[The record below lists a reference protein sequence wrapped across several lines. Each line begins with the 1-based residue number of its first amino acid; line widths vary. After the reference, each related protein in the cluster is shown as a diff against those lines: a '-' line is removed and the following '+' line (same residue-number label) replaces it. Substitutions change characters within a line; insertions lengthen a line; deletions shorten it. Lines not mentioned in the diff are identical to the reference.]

1 MERIVKTLLI
11 LSLGILM
18 PAFADTR
25 QPAKTPQQ
33 PVQAQ
38 KPELMKC
45 VKTFPIA
52 YDKLFY
58 LTLAGINEYNYK
70 IKEIQTRSG
79 YIIFET
85 GYRKFLASIVYVSSQ
100 KSILKITPF
109 SGNYDF
115 NPTVVQNVFNYID
128 KATDENTANGNL

>member
-1 MERIVKTLLI
+1 MERIVKTLI
-11 LSLGILM
+11 VLSLGLFI
-18 PAFADTR
+18 PAFADT
-25 QPAKTPQQ
+25 QQVAQSPQQ
-33 PVQAQ
+33 VQAQ
-38 KPELMKC
+38 KTELMKC
-45 VKTFPIA
+45 VRTFELP

-58 LTLAGINEYNYK
+58 LTLAGLNEYNYK

-115 NPTVVQNVFNYID
+115 NPTVVQNIFNYID
-128 KATDENTANGNL
+128 AGVNDKS

>member
-1 MERIVKTLLI
+1 MERIVKILII
-11 LSLGILM
+11 LSFGIFI
-18 PAFADTR
+18 PAFAET
-25 QPAKTPQQ
+25 QQ
-33 PVQAQ
+33 PVQSAQ
-38 KPELMKC
+38 PVQVQKTELMKC
-45 VKTFPIA
+45 VRTFELP

-58 LTLAGINEYNYK
+58 LTLAGLNEYNYK

-115 NPTVVQNVFNYID
+115 NPTVIQNIFKYID
-128 KATDENTANGNL
+128 AGLNDK

>member
-1 MERIVKTLLI
+1 MERIVKTI
-11 LSLGILM
+11 IVLSLGLFI
-18 PAFADTR
+18 PAFADT
-25 QPAKTPQQ
+25 QQVAQSPQQ
-33 PVQAQ
+33 VQAQ
-38 KPELMKC
+38 KTELMKC
-45 VKTFPIA
+45 VRTFPLA

-58 LTLAGINEYNYK
+58 LTLAGLNEYNYK

-115 NPTVVQNVFNYID
+115 NPTVIQNIFKYID
-128 KATDENTANGNL
+128 AGLNDK

>member
-1 MERIVKTLLI
+1 MERIVKTLI
-11 LSLGILM
+11 VLSLGLFI
-18 PAFADTR
+18 PAFADT
-25 QPAKTPQQ
+25 QQVAQSPQQ
-33 PVQAQ
+33 VQAQ
-38 KPELMKC
+38 KTELMKC
-45 VKTFPIA
+45 VRTFELP

-58 LTLAGINEYNYK
+58 LTLAGLNEYNYK

-115 NPTVVQNVFNYID
+115 NPTVIQNIFKYID
-128 KATDENTANGNL
+128 AGLNDKS

>member
-1 MERIVKTLLI
+1 MERIVKTLI
-11 LSLGILM
+11 VLSLGLFI
-18 PAFADTR
+18 PAFADT
-25 QPAKTPQQ
+25 QQVAQSPQQ
-33 PVQAQ
+33 VQAQ
-38 KPELMKC
+38 KTELMKC
-45 VKTFPIA
+45 VRTFELP

-58 LTLAGINEYNYK
+58 LTLAGLNEYNYK

-85 GYRKFLASIVYVSSQ
+85 GYRKFLASVVYVSSQ

-115 NPTVVQNVFNYID
+115 NPTVVQNIFNYID
-128 KATDENTANGNL
+128 AGVNDKS

>member
-1 MERIVKTLLI
+1 MERIVKTLII
-11 LSLGILM
+11 LSLGLFM
-18 PAFADTR
+18 PVFAETQ
-25 QPAKTPQQ
+25 QPAQKPQQ
-33 PVQAQ
+33 SAQAQ

-45 VKTFPIA
+45 VRTFPLA
-52 YDKLFY
+52 YGRLFY
-58 LTLAGINEYNYK
+58 LTLAGLNEYNYK
-70 IKEIQTRSG
+70 IKEIQTKSG

-128 KATDENTANGNL
+128 AGIGE

>member
-1 MERIVKTLLI
+1 MERIVKTLI
-11 LSLGILM
+11 VLSLGLFI
-18 PAFADTR
+18 PAFADT
-25 QPAKTPQQ
+25 QQAVQSPQQ
-33 PVQAQ
+33 TQVQ
-38 KPELMKC
+38 KTELMKC
-45 VKTFPIA
+45 VRTFELP

-58 LTLAGINEYNYK
+58 LTLAGLNEYNYK

-115 NPTVVQNVFNYID
+115 NPTVIQNIFKYID
-128 KATDENTANGNL
+128 AELNDKS